1 MPERLTAMSK
11 ITRLAIGAL
20 AAASMVA
27 ACSGSD
33 PSSAETAHPSLEC
46 EGESSGSGNYDV
58 IGPGLE
64 TTDAA
69 LDDRLGYYRGLYGG
83 EVVELT
89 GSEAALRIDG
99 SNVVVATATATA
111 EGGFLVQE
119 DYFCNSFQPQQKRPP
134 ATEPPVT
141 PESAAAE
148 VSTVTTSPRPDGT
161 SGLTVSAPIGVSSAQ
176 DEVGVG
182 EVRLWVSNQS
192 FEDDPVF
199 ITIRIDGELVVNDA
213 FAVEGQHNWM
223 SFDIAGLSSGSH
235 ELVAVSDTG
244 AQTDGSFTLPDGESR
259 WLVTDYWYD
268 VGEPDDRYFTLS
280 ESDVPV
286 GFD

>member
-1 MPERLTAMSK
+1 MPERLTAMSR
-11 ITRLAIGAL
+11 ITRLAIGPL

-27 ACSGSD
+27 ACGDSD
-33 PSSAETAHPSLEC
+33 PSSAGTAHPALEC
-46 EGESSGSGNYDV
+46 EDESSGTGNYDV

-64 TTDAA
+64 TPEAA
-69 LDDRLGYYRGLYGG
+69 LDERLGYYRGLYGG
-83 EVVELT
+83 EIVELT
-89 GSEAALRIDG
+89 NSEAALRVDG
-99 SNVVVATATATA
+99 SNVVVAIATATA

-119 DYFCNSFQPQQKRPP
+119 DYFCNGFQPQQKGPP
-134 ATEPPVT
+134 ATESPVT
-141 PESAAAE
+141 PESAPAE
-148 VSTVTTSPRPDGT
+148 VSTVTTAPRPDGT
-161 SGLTVSAPIGVSSAQ
+161 SGLTVSAPIDVSSAQ

-199 ITIRIDGELVVNDA
+199 ITIRIDGEPVVNDS

-235 ELVAVSDTG
+235 EVVAVSDTG
-244 AQTDGSFTLPDGESR
+244 AQTGGSFTLPEGESR
-259 WLVTDYWYD
+259 WLVVDYWYD
-268 VGEPDDRYFTLS
+268 AGEPDNRYFTLS